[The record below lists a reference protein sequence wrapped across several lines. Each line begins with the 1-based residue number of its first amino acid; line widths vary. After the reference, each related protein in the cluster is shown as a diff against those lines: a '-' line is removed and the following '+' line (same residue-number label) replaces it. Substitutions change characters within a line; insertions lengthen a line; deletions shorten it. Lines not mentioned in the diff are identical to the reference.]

1 MTGAVRYHPEGREVL
16 ARLRRHRILPTLCRT
31 VRREESR
38 MVRIAFCIG
47 VLGLLAACSP
57 SFGSGQPREVVYVP
71 AGSPPPR

>member
-1 MTGAVRYHPEGREVL
+1 
-16 ARLRRHRILPTLCRT
+16 
-31 VRREESR
+31 
-38 MVRIAFCIG
+38 MVRIAFCVG